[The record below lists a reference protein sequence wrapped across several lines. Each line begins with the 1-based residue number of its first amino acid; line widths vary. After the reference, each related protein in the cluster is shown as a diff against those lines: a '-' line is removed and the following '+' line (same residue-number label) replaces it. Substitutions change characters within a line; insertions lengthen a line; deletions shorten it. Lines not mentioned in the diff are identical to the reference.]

1 VSRLLIYEPSWRRI
15 RGTLARFG
23 EAVEPLVVDRE
34 GKITLGGEAVTPEEA
49 QPEIAWFSGDLYQQK
64 AAGPFVQAMLA
75 SESLKWFHSAAAGF
89 DHPMFQ
95 RVAGK
100 GIRFSTSHGQA
111 VGMADYVVA
120 GVLDVFQR
128 GPERRAAQARKE
140 WKGFTFR
147 EVLDTTWLVIGF
159 GAIGQGVGAR
169 AKGFGAR
176 VIGVRRNQAANPA
189 ADLIIHLPGVPT
201 HLPEADVVV
210 LCAPLNAE
218 TRHLA
223 DEAFFA
229 EMKAGSVVVNVG
241 RGALIDEAALLE
253 ALDKGIP
260 AHAVLDVFETEPL
273 PADSPL
279 WDHPRVSL
287 TAHHSGVT
295 GHQDDRNR
303 DLFLDNLARYLGGR
317 PLLHEIDL
325 SEVRRS

>member
-1 VSRLLIYEPSWRRI
+1 MSRLLIYEPSWRRI

-95 RVAGK
+95 RVADK

-189 ADLIIHLPGVPT
+189 ADLIIHLPGVPA

-223 DEAFFA
+223 NEAFFG

-273 PADSPL
+273 PVDSPL
-279 WDHPRVSL
+279 WTHPRVSL